1 MNKYR
6 AKKTVIDGI
15 TFDSRR
21 EASRYQIL
29 KEQESNGEIEDLR
42 LQQRFEL
49 IPKHGKNRAVFYVA
63 DFVYFKDG
71 EEVVEDC
78 KGFRTDVYKLK
89 KKIFEWK
96 YDKEILET

>member
-1 MNKYR
+1 MSKYNN
-6 AKKTVIDGI
+6 KKTVVDGI

-21 EASRYQIL
+21 EASRYQVL
-29 KEQESNGEIEDLR
+29 RDELNRGEIDDLR
-42 LQQRFEL
+42 LQQRYEL

-63 DFVYFKDG
+63 DFVYTRDG
-71 EEVVEDC
+71 KEVVEDC

-96 YDKEILET
+96 YNTEIFET